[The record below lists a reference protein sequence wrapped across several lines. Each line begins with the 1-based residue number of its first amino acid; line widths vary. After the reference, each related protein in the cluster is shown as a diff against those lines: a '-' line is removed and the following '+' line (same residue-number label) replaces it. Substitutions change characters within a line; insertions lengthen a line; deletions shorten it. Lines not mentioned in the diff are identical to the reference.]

1 MLTNPQPRRVDE
13 RFVSKKLAVSLTV
26 IAVILSLAGD
36 FYLFSYRSGEQ
47 SAVSGQLLEGG

>member
-47 SAVSGQLLEGG
+47 SSVSGH